1 MDLEKPD
8 TALHDKQYAEHWKDW
23 IVKYLESQTYTS
35 KEEAMKLVMKE
46 TRGLINPSWVLEVL
60 ND

>member
-23 IVKYLESQTYTS
+23 IGKWLESQIYTS
-35 KEEAMKLVMKE
+35 TEEAVRLVMKE
-46 TRGLINPSWVLEVL
+46 TRGLINPVWVLEVL